1 MINSFNT
8 EWLNWAAADHQ
19 GRIVDALLGIAG
31 RWLERQQTVD
41 KKANVREWGL
51 SFLYW
56 PSSPG
61 ASHSFRWTKEFH
73 GTNFPEPLKSRVW
86 WIKDTLCNPSL
97 ILSSVLTEAFSH
109 SNTQFALLLQ
119 VSLALWF
126 FVIDMFNQIWWKLLN
141 HGINSRAPENADSG
155 RFPDLEKGKNGNAS
169 PSSGHTFSSQ

>member
-1 MINSFNT
+1 MNRRYLTFIKTTRDMINSFNT
-8 EWLNWAAADHQ
+8 GNIYVILSDEFLPYFSAYNFLEWLNWAAGDHQ

-51 SFLYW
+51 SFLHW

-73 GTNFPEPLKSRVW
+73 GTNFPEPLKSLVW

-109 SNTQFALLLQ
+109 SNTQFALL
-119 VSLALWF
+119 
-126 FVIDMFNQIWWKLLN
+126 
-141 HGINSRAPENADSG
+141 
-155 RFPDLEKGKNGNAS
+155 
-169 PSSGHTFSSQ
+169 